1 MTKLQEEIQKLTH
14 FTDSVFYEI
23 ELTAKYCK
31 MLGTQMF
38 EDIDA
43 GLSVDE
49 YSTLDILSLN
59 PEMCQRDLAKLIFKD
74 RANTG
79 KILDNLENM
88 GFIERELSVK
98 NNRPVK
104 ISKLTPKG
112 KRKVEEVQE
121 VLRPHTEMIKSKILN
136 SDLKQLRTMLQEFR
150 EVLNESLEINI

>member
-1 MTKLQEEIQKLTH
+1 MTKLQKELQNH
-14 FTDSVFYEI
+14 FTDTIFYEI

-31 MLGTQMF
+31 MMGAQIF

-43 GLSVDE
+43 GISVE
-49 YSTLDILSLN
+49 EFSTLDTILCN
-59 PEMCQRDLAKLIFKD
+59 PEICQRDLAKLILKD

-104 ISKLTPKG
+104 ISRLTPQG
-112 KRKVEEVQE
+112 KQKVIEISE
-121 VLRPHTEMIKSKILN
+121 VLKPHTEMIKSQILN
-136 SDLKQLRTMLQEFR
+136 SDLKQLKSMLQEFR
-150 EVLNESLEINI
+150 GVLNESLEIRI

>member
-1 MTKLQEEIQKLTH
+1 MQEELQKVNH

-49 YSTLDILSLN
+49 FSTLDILSLN

-88 GFIERELSVK
+88 GLIERELSVK

-112 KRKVEEVQE
+112 KKKVEEIQE

-136 SDLKQLRTMLQEFR
+136 SDLKQLRSMLQEFR
-150 EVLNESLEINI
+150 EVLGDTLEIKI

>member
-1 MTKLQEEIQKLTH
+1 MTKLKTDLQNH

-31 MLGTQMF
+31 MMGTQIF

-43 GLSVDE
+43 GISVE
-49 YSTLDILSLN
+49 EFSTLDTILCN
-59 PEMCQRDLAKLIFKD
+59 PEICQRDLAKLILKD

-88 GFIERELSVK
+88 GFIERKLSVK

-104 ISKLTPKG
+104 ISKLTSKG
-112 KRKVEEVQE
+112 KQKVMEISE
-121 VLRPHTEMIKSKILN
+121 VLKPHTEMIKSKILN
-136 SDLKQLRTMLQEFR
+136 SDLKQLKTMLQEFR
-150 EVLNESLEINI
+150 EVMNESLEIKI